1 LWSDKEK
8 YTETFSF
15 AASGCKTLGLTESI
29 DSAWLCSLARLRWS
43 PLGVIPDSFQ
53 QRCHDPIMPALHRAL
68 LLAPMLSFAYEPLS
82 RRRIAGLAA
91 ASLAPRVARADEP
104 AVDAEMLANI
114 QKSRDA
120 WKTNA
125 ARRGFAFEAGASMP
139 FVKEDT
145 VGAPDR
151 SAPVHKF
158 RSASPHAR
166 APDHWLICAQV
177 RTLDLRR
184 SAAEE
189 QTGDPQRSACRGR
202 GVGPA
207 RRLGRGHGRLG
218 PRGLLRQR

>member
-1 LWSDKEK
+1 MWSDKEK

-139 FVKEDT
+139 FVKEGT

-151 SAPVHKF
+151 SAPAHKF
-158 RSASPHAR
+158 RDAYSTAWRLNGSLRTGPH
-166 APDHWLICAQV
+166 P
-177 RTLDLRR
+177 RR
-184 SAAEE
+184 SE
-189 QTGDPQRSACRGR
+189 PRGR
-202 GVGPA
+202 RANAKSARKRWPR
-207 RRLGRGHGRLG
+207 RRLPVCPTAG
-218 PRGLLRQR
+218 